1 MFCFNNVL
9 PPFIFN
15 SQKFCSVKLRES
27 FLITDR
33 IEDKKTEEI
42 KFYTKTTLRES
53 TFLENEKGKM
63 EKMNCENYKTI
74 FILIYI
80 LR

>member
-1 MFCFNNVL
+1 MFREIKR
-9 PPFIFN
+9 IFFDN
-15 SQKFCSVKLRES
+15 RQNRGQ
-27 FLITDR
+27 
-33 IEDKKTEEI
+33 KTEEI
-42 KFYTKTTLRES
+42 KFYTKTTLKEF